1 MDEYIGVIPAAG
13 KGVRIYPKTKTIPK
27 VMLEIGGKPILQ
39 RNIELMRDQLG
50 IKKIYIVINYLGHM
64 IEDRFGNGS
73 QHGVELNYVVN
84 DDMSK
89 GLIHSIAVMKSFVKH
104 NFFVILGDEV
114 YIDSNHAELA
124 QFAKKQVDAVI
135 GIKSGASAS
144 EIKKNYSVEISDGRI
159 VSLVEKPETIINDY
173 AGCGTYMFSP
183 KVFDSIDNTPKSK
196 KSGLVELTDVIDNL
210 AKDGDVYPFLLEGN
224 YVNVNSPEDLNNA
237 NYMWKHLNFEKFK
250 VTVIIPALN
259 EEKTIGDVVDDYKS
273 NTNVDEVVVVDTNST
288 DDTDR
293 IAQEHGAKVITR
305 SGPLCGYGEKLKY
318 AMEQT
323 DNDIMILTEADGSFH
338 SKDIPKFLEYL
349 KDTDMVIGTRTTRE
363 MIEQGANMD
372 SILRWGNV
380 FVGKFMEVLW
390 WGQQPRFTDVGC
402 TYRAIWKDAFE
413 RIKDNL
419 HAKGPDFSPEM
430 MIEILRAKKRVIEIP
445 VSYYRRKGG
454 ESKHSKGKIHSI
466 RTGLKMVSLILK
478 KRFSPS
484 KK

>member
-1 MDEYIGVIPAAG
+1 MDEHIGVIPAAG

-27 VMLEIGGKPILQ
+27 VMLEIGGKSILQ

-50 IKKIYIVINYLGHM
+50 INKIYIIINYLGHM
-64 IEDRFGNGS
+64 IEDFFGKGD
-73 QHGVELNYVVN
+73 QIGVELHYVVN

-89 GLIHSIAVMKSFVKH
+89 GLIQSIAVAKPFIKD
-104 NFFVILGDEV
+104 NFYVILGDEV
-114 YIDSNHAELA
+114 YIDSNHSQLRE
-124 QFAKKQVDAVI
+124 FEDKEIDAVV

-144 EIKKNYSVEISDGRI
+144 EIKKNYSVEIRDGRI

-173 AGCGTYMFSP
+173 VGCGTYLFSP
-183 KVFDSIDNTPKSK
+183 KIFDFLKSTPKSK
-196 KSGLVELTDVIDNL
+196 KTGLVELTDVIDKL
-210 AKDGDVYPFLLEGN
+210 SRQDGVFPFFLDGN
-224 YVNVNSPEDLNNA
+224 YVNVNSPEDLNYA

-250 VTVIIPALN
+250 VTVIIPAYN
-259 EEKTIGDVVDDYKS
+259 EQKTIGDVVDDYRTS
-273 NTNVDEVVVVDTNST
+273 THVDEVLVVDSNST

-293 IAQEHGAKVITR
+293 IAQEHGAKVITK
-305 SGPLCGYGEKLKY
+305 SGPLSGYGEKLKY

-323 DNDIMILTEADGSFH
+323 ENDIMILTEADGSFH

-349 KDTDMVIGTRTTRE
+349 KDTDMVIGTRTTRD

-380 FVGKFMEVLW
+380 FVGKLLEILW

-419 HAKGPDFSPEM
+419 CAKGPDFSPEM

-445 VSYYRRKGG
+445 ISYYRRKGG

-466 RTGLKMVSLILK
+466 RTGLKMLSLILR
-478 KRFSPS
+478 KRFFPARH
-484 KK
+484 